1 MPCWLKAKVIDAV
14 KKTKKLGEEDPRRI
28 VHSLKAGLA
37 LTLVSLFYYFLYD
50 NYGESG
56 LWAVITVVVLFEFT
70 VGATLS
76 KAINRGFATLLAGAL
91 GVGASYFARLHGDK
105 AEYIVLC
112 ILVFVITAVAT
123 FIRFLPSIKRRYDYG
138 VLIFLLTFNMVSM
151 AGYNVDEIMKT
162 AHQRL
167 STVVAGAAICIMV
180 SVLVFPV
187 WAGEA
192 LHNLV
197 ASNIEKL
204 GNFMEGFGAEYF
216 KVAVDGDSGGGTKGD
231 KSFLKDYGSVLNS
244 KPNELSMMN
253 FAMWEPGHG
262 NFRRRHPWGQYS
274 KIGDLVRKCAYH
286 VEAISNYI
294 NSEVQVPPEF
304 LRKIQEPCMQ
314 MSSDSGRAL
323 KELASAFR
331 TLTHP
336 SSVYLHIE
344 NTKAAAAQL
353 EIAMEAAS
361 GESCS
366 NLLEIVP
373 AIMVAST
380 LTSIMECIEK
390 IAEAINEL
398 SRTAHFKRVDPDE
411 PDLNCRVSAETVRD
425 GDHVAISVDA
435 SMESHENE
443 KPQAPKATDMA

>member
-1 MPCWLKAKVIDAV
+1 MSKLIAKVPCWLKAKALDAA
-14 KKTKKLGEEDPRRI
+14 KKTVEVGKEDPRRI
-28 VHSLKAGLA
+28 THSLKAGLA
-37 LTLVSLFYYFLYD
+37 LTLVSLFYYYFYD
-50 NYGESG
+50 NFGVSG

-76 KAINRGFATLLAGAL
+76 RAINRGFATLLAGAL
-91 GVGASYFARLHGDK
+91 GVGASYFAELHGDK
-105 AEYIVLC
+105 AESIVLGV
-112 ILVFVITAVAT
+112 LVFALTAVAT
-123 FIRFLPSIKRRYDYG
+123 FFRFFPSIKRRYDYG
-138 VLIFLLTFNMVSM
+138 VLIFILTFTMVSM
-151 AGYNVDEIMKT
+151 TGYRVEEIIKT

-167 STVVAGAAICIMV
+167 STVVAGAAICIML

-216 KVAVDGDSGGGTKGD
+216 KVAVDGD

-244 KPNELSMMN
+244 KPTEQSMMN
-253 FAMWEPGHG
+253 FALWEPGHG
-262 NFRRRHPWGQYS
+262 NFRRRHPWRQYS

-286 VEAISNYI
+286 VEGLSNYM
-294 NSEVQVPPEF
+294 NSEVQVPTEF
-304 LRKIQEPCMQ
+304 IQKIQEPCMK

-331 TLTHP
+331 TMTIP
-336 SSVYLHIE
+336 SSVHLHIE
-344 NTKAAAAQL
+344 TSKAAAAQL

-361 GESCS
+361 RESCS

-373 AIMVAST
+373 AIMVFST
-380 LTSIMECIEK
+380 LTSIIECIEK
-390 IAEAINEL
+390 IAESINEL
-398 SRTAHFKRVDPDE
+398 SRMAHFKRVDPDE
-411 PDLNCRVSAETVRD
+411 PDLNCRVSSEPVGD
-425 GDHVAISVDA
+425 GDHVVIPVDA

-443 KPQAPKATDMA
+443 KPQAPKAVETA